1 MKVAYFTDTYYPQLN
16 GVTYTL
22 SAWKEELESRGH
34 EAHVVFPD
42 SGYEPGRNEHTIKSL
57 DMAPVE
63 GYRVGVGF
71 PADVDAALPPV
82 DVVHAHGPFILGFL
96 GLRLARRRDVPFFV
110 THHTPMEEYFRY
122 VSEAP
127 ALQEIMGGVYTA
139 WIRRLYGAANEVL
152 APSPVAAKQLA
163 ERIGREV
170 LAVSNGTDTSFFE
183 PTGSGFRERH
193 GLPVDEPVV
202 GFCGRLGYEKNLE
215 DLIALAPRFPG
226 TVAVAGDGF
235 ARDHYE
241 PRMRDAGV
249 RYLGRLDREEMPEFY
264 STLDV
269 FIIPSKGETQGVCVL
284 EANACG
290 TPVVGADTMGLRNT
304 IEEDRNGVRYP
315 PGDIDALNRA
325 VLRVFRDRARLSKG
339 AREVGRENSVER
351 VVDRLLNLYRGVPPD
366 AASTDRDAS
375 AAAPMARPPP

>member
-1 MKVAYFTDTYYPQLN
+1 MRIAYFTDTYYPQLN

-22 SAWKEELESRGH
+22 SSWKEELESRGH
-34 EAHVVFPD
+34 EAHVVYPASD
-42 SGYEPGRNEHTIKSL
+42 HEPGPHEHTIKSL

-63 GYRVGVGF
+63 GYKVGVGF
-71 PADVDAALPPV
+71 PPDVEDVLPRVDA
-82 DVVHAHGPFILGFL
+82 VHAHGPFTL
-96 GLRLARRRDVPFFV
+96 GLLGERLATGRDVPFFV

-127 ALQEIMGGVYTA
+127 ALHEIMGGLYTA
-139 WIRRLYGAANEVL
+139 WIRRLYGAADEVL
-152 APSPVAAKQLA
+152 APSPVAAERLA
-163 ERIGREV
+163 GRIGREV
-170 LAVSNGTDTSFFE
+170 LPVSNGTDTSFFQ
-183 PTGSGFRERH
+183 PTTSDFRERH
-193 GLPVDEPVV
+193 GLPTDEPVV

-241 PRMRDAGV
+241 PRMREAGI

-325 VLRVFRDRARLSKG
+325 VVRVYEDRTRLSKG

-351 VVDRLLNLYRGVPPD
+351 VVDHLLGLYRGVPPEV
-366 AASTDRDAS
+366 ASTDRDAR
-375 AAAPMARPPP
+375 AAAPTTRPPP